1 MAGAEARRFDI
12 PAVIGVRCDAG
23 RGFRPK
29 AATPGRS
36 TATTAHDAMQVVALS
51 FTTNLECAF
60 LLAFEPLPS
69 TLEKPTLDCDG
80 RGADPVARS
89 KPGDAPNRRFILVP
103 QLAKRQRHE
112 GVSEDPSARRDL
124 HLAPKRQGDPTG
136 LKVPSEDNIG
146 NQRRMYADR
155 KPLVRRLTSG
165 TA

>member
-1 MAGAEARRFDI
+1 MNPARPPRPRGTGPGGGAMLSYAAWHNLAGIMAGAEARRFDI

-69 TLEKPTLDCDG
+69 TLEKPTVIEDTRTRVTLY
-80 RGADPVARS
+80 RHSIMPVLFAWIGL
-89 KPGDAPNRRFILVP
+89 GD
-103 QLAKRQRHE
+103 
-112 GVSEDPSARRDL
+112 
-124 HLAPKRQGDPTG
+124 
-136 LKVPSEDNIG
+136 
-146 NQRRMYADR
+146 
-155 KPLVRRLTSG
+155 
-165 TA
+165 